1 MKRGRDV
8 ESELFEQPKNFE
20 GEKRESGFFVFLRER
35 ERERKTQRKRE
46 RENRKRGESGSSGL
60 EIDSKKF

>member
-20 GEKRESGFFVFLRER
+20 GEKRESRFFVFSQIL
-35 ERERKTQRKRE
+35 RE